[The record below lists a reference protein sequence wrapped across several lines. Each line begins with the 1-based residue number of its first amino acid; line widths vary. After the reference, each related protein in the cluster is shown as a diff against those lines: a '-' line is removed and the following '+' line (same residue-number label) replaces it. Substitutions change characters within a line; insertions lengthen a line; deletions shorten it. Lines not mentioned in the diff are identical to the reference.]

1 MEQALAAGFLPS
13 AARSDSAAFLL
24 TGAGSRAAAFA
35 PARMACLPA
44 QWSSASTSTSTRG
57 ATTRSSSSVAGN
69 LTACRCSYSYAVPS
83 SAAAG
88 KLSLICGST
97 SKSSAAGYL
106 ATCCCACS
114 CAGPSSSAA
123 GNLNISHRSSSSAA
137 CSSSP
142 SGNSLQVLV
151 VSVSASSAKPCYYST
166 GSSSSSAF
174 SLQFAGAA
182 SSSEEETVFAR
193 VFAFPSVA
201 SSSAFSLQF
210 AGAASSSEEEALFA
224 HVFAFPYA
232 PSISAFSLQFAGA
245 ASSSE
250 EETLSARVFAF
261 PCASSSSSVRLQFM
275 GTASSSEAELLLA
288 GCLAFHCATISAV
301 ESSARE
307 SPPMCFAI
315 FPKSGDRGL
324 RVDIDTSAAGRGP
337 RFFVA
342 REASSEKA
350 AAGCSAIESPFARF
364 LVVFSDGSSSS
375 AGFSAP
381 SRAAVVSFAGAKSP
395 SPDAN
400 SCSRDFSLLSGAS
413 RRPCSSTDAYL
424 VPIPVP
430 DPLTAFS
437 SLPLSRR
444 TNYCILSGA
453 AGSWRDKARKRYD
466 CRCYAVSKDAKEMSL
481 GLDGFRLPLDMSLD
495 WENFARVCLLCSLL
509 QRAGYFSLP
518 PPSQTTVQVPKK
530 DWKKDWKDWLN
541 RMVRAVLLVCCL
553 YAGYSAATGDRR
565 KVDLVSVIDNIMK
578 AYKIID
584 EVAKLI
590 FW

>member
-69 LTACRCSYSYAVPS
+69 LTASRCSYSYAVPS

-88 KLSLICGST
+88 KLSIICGST

-123 GNLNISHRSSSSAA
+123 GNLSNSHRSSSSAA

-142 SGNSLQVLV
+142 SGSSLQVLV

-174 SLQFAGAA
+174 SLQFEGAA
-182 SSSEEETVFAR
+182 SSSEEETLFAR
-193 VFAFPSVA
+193 VFAFPNVA
-201 SSSAFSLQF
+201 SSSALSPQF

-224 HVFAFPYA
+224 RVIAFP
-232 PSISAFSLQFAGA
+232 STSSSSAFSLQFAGT

-250 EETLSARVFAF
+250 AEALFARDSAF
-261 PCASSSSSVRLQFM
+261 PSASVSSVRLQFM
-275 GTASSSEAELLLA
+275 GTACSSKVELLLA
-288 GCLAFHCATISAV
+288 GCMAFHCATSSV
-301 ESSARE
+301 EESSARD

-315 FPKSGDRGL
+315 FPKSGDHPL

-337 RFFVA
+337 RVFVA
-342 REASSEKA
+342 REATSEEA
-350 AAGCSAIESPFARF
+350 AAGFSAIESPFARF
-364 LVVFSDGSSSS
+364 LVVFSDGSSST

-381 SRAAVVSFAGAKSP
+381 SHAAVVSFAGAKSP

-400 SCSRDFSLLSGAS
+400 SCSRYFRLLSGSS
-413 RRPCSSTDAYL
+413 RWSCSSTDAYL
-424 VPIPVP
+424 VPVP
-430 DPLTAFS
+430 DSLTSFS

-444 TNYCILSGA
+444 SNYCILSGA
-453 AGSWRDKARKRYD
+453 AGSWRDKARKRFD

-481 GLDGFRLPLDMSLD
+481 GSDDFRFPLLQNKDMSLD

-509 QRAGYFSLP
+509 QRAGYFTLP
-518 PPSQTTVQVPKK
+518 PPSQTTEQVPKK
-530 DWKKDWKDWLN
+530 EWKDWLN
-541 RMVRAVLLVCCL
+541 RNGRAFLLVCCL
-553 YAGYSAATGDRR
+553 FVGYSAATGDS
-565 KVDLVSVIDNIMK
+565 KKKFWVTVVSVIDNTMK